1 MNLRVA
7 GVVAA
12 MAAMALAFW
21 FAVSAYANSR
31 LRAARPKPVERTAET
46 TINQTKTMNVLFLKE
61 TVRRGK
67 QPPLDTVLIVEDN
80 GTEDGGRI
88 IAKVTRYSDAVDI
101 VKAMWWKI
109 TFNEFEP

>member
-1 MNLRVA
+1 MNLRVV

-12 MAAMALAFW
+12 MAALAVAFW
-21 FAVSAYANSR
+21 LAVNAYATSR

-46 TINQTKTMNVLFLKE
+46 VLSQTNIMKVLFLKE
-61 TVRRGK
+61 TVRRSK
-67 QPPLDTVLIVEDN
+67 QPPQDTVLIVEDN

-88 IAKVTRYSDAVDI
+88 IARVTRYSDAVDI

-109 TFNEFEP
+109 THNEFEP

>member
-12 MAAMALAFW
+12 MAALAVAFW
-21 FAVSAYANSR
+21 LAVSAYANSR
-31 LRAARPKPVERTAET
+31 LRAARSKPVERMAET
-46 TINQTKTMNVLFLKE
+46 VHQTNIMKVLFLKE
-61 TVRRGK
+61 TVRRSK
-67 QPPLDTVLIVEDN
+67 QPPQDTVLIVEDN

-88 IAKVTRYSDAVDI
+88 IARVTRYSDAVDI

-109 TFNEFEP
+109 THNEFEP